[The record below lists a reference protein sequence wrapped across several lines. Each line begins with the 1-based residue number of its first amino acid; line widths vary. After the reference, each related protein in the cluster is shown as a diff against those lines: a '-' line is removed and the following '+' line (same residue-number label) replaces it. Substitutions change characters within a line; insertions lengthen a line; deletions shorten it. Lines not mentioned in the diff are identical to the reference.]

1 MIELSLLGGW
11 RLTTDGQPVALPEA
25 GRRIVAYTAVVG
37 PSTRQHLVGA
47 LWPEAPEA
55 QAHACLR
62 SALWRIRRC
71 LQPLLI
77 IRGDWVMLDLKKVRL
92 DLAELNARLLC
103 PADPPRPEP
112 AYLTGGDL
120 LPDWYDDWVLPK
132 QEQLRQHCLH
142 ALDGLAAA
150 LLERGD
156 CAGALEMAL
165 GAVGMEPLRESAHRA
180 VIEVHLREGNASE
193 ALRHYQSYRRL
204 LWSELGL
211 DPSPLLRRLLPVRT
225 SSTSALS

>member
-11 RLTTDGQPVALPEA
+11 RLTSDGQPVALPEA
-25 GRRIVAYTAVVG
+25 GRRVVAHVALHG
-37 PSTRQHLVGA
+37 PATRQILVGA

-62 SALWRIRRC
+62 STLWRIRRC
-71 LQPLLI
+71 PAPLLLV
-77 IRGDWVMLDLKKVRL
+77 RGDRVMLDLARIRL
-92 DLAELNARLLC
+92 DLAELNNLLLR
-103 PADPPRPEP
+103 PPDPPRPEP

-120 LPDWYDDWVLPK
+120 LPDWYDDWVLSE

-142 ALDGLAAA
+142 ALDRLAAA

-165 GAVGMEPLRESAHRA
+165 GAVAMEPLRESAHRA

-193 ALRHYQSYRRL
+193 ALRHYEAYRKL

-211 DPSPLLRRLLPVRT
+211 EPSPLLRRLLPVRT
-225 SSTSALS
+225 SFGTALS

>member
-11 RLTTDGQPVALPEA
+11 RLTSDGSPVALPEA
-25 GRRIVAYTAVVG
+25 GRRVVAYTALHG
-37 PSTRQHLVGA
+37 PCTRLQLVGA

-62 SALWRIRRC
+62 STLWRIRRC
-71 LQPLLI
+71 LDPLLLL
-77 IRGDWVMLDLKKVRL
+77 RDDLVMLDLARIRL
-92 DLAELNARLLC
+92 DLSELNALLLR
-103 PADPPRPEP
+103 PPDPPRPEP

-142 ALDGLAAA
+142 ALDRLAAA
-150 LLERGD
+150 LLEHGD
-156 CAGALEMAL
+156 CAGALEMAM
-165 GAVGMEPLRESAHRA
+165 GAVAMEPLRESAHRA
-180 VIEVHLREGNASE
+180 VIEVHLSEGNASE

-211 DPSPLLRRLLPVRT
+211 EPSPLLRRLLPVRT